1 MSGPSLALSTAS
13 RPPGSSLHP
22 APHETPPARLLDR
35 VRWHLRVKRYSI
47 RTEKAYLDWIKRF
60 ILFHQKR
67 HPAEMGENEIAAF
80 LSHLAINR
88 NVAAAT
94 QNQALSALLFLYRQ
108 VLERK
113 LEYIAGVER
122 VRRPPKLPVV
132 FTRAEARAV
141 LAHLHGDYRLMVHLL
156 YGSGLRLLEVLRLRV
171 KDIDFGYN
179 RISVR
184 EGKGMRER
192 VTILPARLKQ
202 PLQAHLARIQEL
214 HQQDLARGHGAVYLP
229 TALGRKYP
237 GAARS
242 WPWQYVFPAAKPSFD
257 PRSGEIRRHHVA
269 EKNLQNA
276 VKLAIRAAGLA
287 KAASCHTF
295 RHSFATHLLES
306 GYDIRTVQ
314 ELLGHKDVSTTMI
327 YTHVL
332 NKPGLGIRSPLDEAG
347 AAADAAA

>member
-1 MSGPSLALSTAS
+1 M
-13 RPPGSSLHP
+13 
-22 APHETPPARLLDR
+22 DR

-47 RTEKAYLDWIKRF
+47 RTEKAYLDWIRRF

-67 HPAEMGENEIAAF
+67 HPGEMGEQEIAAF

-94 QNQALSALLFLYRQ
+94 QNQALSALLFLYQQ

-141 LAHLHGDYRLMVHLL
+141 LAHVQGDYRLMVHLL

-192 VTILPARLKQ
+192 VTILPARLKR
-202 PLQAHLARIQEL
+202 PLQAHLARLQEL
-214 HQQDLARGHGAVYLP
+214 HQQDLARGGGSVYLP
-229 TALGRKYP
+229 SALGRKYP

-242 WPWQYVFPAAKPSFD
+242 WPWQYVFPASKPSVD
-257 PRSGEIRRHHVA
+257 PRSGELRRHHMA

-295 RHSFATHLLES
+295 RHSFATHLLEA

-332 NKPGLGIRSPLDEAG
+332 NKPGLGIRSPLDH
-347 AAADAAA
+347 DAVHDAPPAPFRPSLP